1 MICGWKHP
9 APAGWE
15 VVVEAALD
23 EDIGPGDLSAC
34 CFERTDRINWY
45 IEAQGKGVV
54 CGVGLA
60 ASLFEDAACH
70 IWDGDPVEPKTRV
83 LSGNGFAHEVLSRE
97 RTALNFIMGLS
108 GVATMTQWFVK
119 ATAATNCRI
128 VDTRKTIPGLRALQ
142 KYAVRCGGGS
152 NHRQGLYDAVMI
164 KDNHIRAC
172 GSITKAVDRVRS
184 HVGHTVKIEVE
195 CETRA
200 MVKEAIE
207 ARADIVMLD
216 NMAPDMMKSIIES
229 HKGHA
234 LFEASG
240 GITLQTVNAVASTG
254 VDIISV
260 GAITHSAP
268 ALSFHLEVE

>member
-1 MICGWKHP
+1 MQ
-9 APAGWE
+9 
-15 VVVEAALD
+15 AALQ

-34 CFERTDRINWY
+34 CFERTDRIHWY
-45 IEAQGKGVV
+45 IEAQAKGIV

-70 IWDGDPVEPKTRV
+70 VWDGDPVEQRTRI
-83 LSGNGFAHEVLSRE
+83 LSGVGFAHQVLTHE

-108 GVATMTQWFVK
+108 GVATHTNWFVRAIAGTK
-119 ATAATNCRI
+119 CRI
-128 VDTRKTIPGLRALQ
+128 VDTRKTTPGLRALQ

-152 NHRQGLYDAVMI
+152 NHRLGLFDAVMI

-172 GSITKAVDRVRS
+172 GSITKAVERVRG
-184 HVGHTVKIEVE
+184 HIGHTVKIEVE

-200 MVKEAIE
+200 MVTEAIE

-216 NMAPDMMKSIIES
+216 NMPADMMKSIIENFA
-229 HKGHA
+229 GQTI
-234 LFEASG
+234 FEASG
-240 GITLQTVNAVASTG
+240 GITLQTVNAVAETG

-260 GAITHSAP
+260 GAVTHSAP